1 MIWAVLIRLAA
12 VVAVHWFFYERSV
25 QEYTFAQPA
34 TVGDV
39 RGIQMEKTPIV
50 LEIGT
55 LPWRP
60 EVAEVAAW
68 NVEVGASDGGI
79 MTIPVS
85 AWVKDSTRPR
95 PAILNEPV
103 LAAEMGLTTGLG
115 ELDESRPWWWLPGL
129 SEARV
134 GVQEAGEVTGL
145 SWVGA
150 ERRWFGVSAG
160 APVVLW
166 LVHSRF
172 RRFLPELEAGPVDPW
187 RLTVA
192 EAPWISRVQYV
203 EVRVRPG
210 WCVGLPAHWGY
221 AVRVESEGKEAA
233 AASWWWSVEQHSPL
247 SRLLTWRW
255 DATATAEDKESPTE
269 E

>member
-1 MIWAVLIRLAA
+1 MVWAVLLLLGVI
-12 VVAVHWFFYERSV
+12 VAVHWFIYNSPV

-39 RGIQMEKTPIV
+39 RGVQGEKTPIV
-50 LEIGT
+50 LELGQ

-60 EVAEVAAW
+60 EVAEVAGWA
-68 NVEVGASDGGI
+68 VEIPGGAS
-79 MTIPVS
+79 IPVS
-85 AWVKDSTRPR
+85 AWLKEEHR
-95 PAILNEPV
+95 PAIQNESA
-103 LAAEMGLTTGLG
+103 LTEEMGLTTGLG
-115 ELDESRPWWWLPGL
+115 ELDESRAWWWLPGL
-129 SEARV
+129 SGARV
-134 GVQEAGEVTGL
+134 GIQGADEVAGL

-172 RRFLPELEAGPVDPW
+172 RRFLPEEEGADPW

-192 EAPWISRVQYV
+192 EAPWIGRVQFV

-221 AVRVESEGKEAA
+221 AVRVESEKEGA
-233 AASWWWSVEQHSPL
+233 WWWSAEQHSPL
-247 SRLLTWRW
+247 SRLLMMTVG
-255 DATATAEDKESPTE
+255 ATATE
-269 E
+269 EEVEQSSS